1 MIKKIIFSFLF
12 LLSLNANED
21 LTAQKQ
27 NTLYVQNLIER
38 EEKIA
43 KNFEKY
49 ILTEFAL
56 PSISDLIDDKY
67 LGSNFPLENR
77 MGVDIGFSNTKTL
90 QLKYLISRAEYNK
103 IDDYIVQL
111 YNRDL
116 YRNFTNVNFKKDDNN
131 IKIVDLTNSY
141 VEMKLQS
148 DEAKTIFELLKN
160 DKSIQQTCSSP
171 EAGKY
176 CNNSAK
182 TIRWYNS
189 TSEWIEYSKK
199 DFEKGNVILS
209 SESLLTNT
217 RLEALPVGTYIFIA
231 GVKYVK
237 LINDSSNNLQ
247 ILKVK

>member
-1 MIKKIIFSFLF
+1 MTRKIVLTLLF
-12 LLSLNANED
+12 FISLNASED

-49 ILTEFAL
+49 ILTEFSL
-56 PSISDLIDDKY
+56 PAMNDLIDDKY
-67 LGSNFPLENR
+67 LGSNFSVENR
-77 MGVDIGFSNTKTL
+77 MGVDIGFSNTNTKT
-90 QLKYLISRAEYNK
+90 LKYLISKNEYNK
-103 IDDYIVQL
+103 IEDYVVQL

-116 YRNFTNVNFKKDDNN
+116 YRDCTIVYFEEDTANKK
-131 IKIVDLTNSY
+131 VDLENSY

-160 DKSIQQTCSSP
+160 GNTIEKTCSAP
-171 EAGKY
+171 DTGKY

-182 TIRWYNS
+182 TIRWYKDS
-189 TSEWIEYSKK
+189 IKYIEYNKK
-199 DFEKGNVILS
+199 DFDKGNVILS
-209 SESLLTNT
+209 SDTLLTDT
-217 RLEALPVGTYIFIA
+217 RLEALPVGAYIFVS

>member
-1 MIKKIIFSFLF
+1 MIKNICISFLF
-12 LLSLNANED
+12 IVFLNANED

-27 NTLYVQNLIER
+27 NTLYVQNLIQI

-49 ILTEFAL
+49 ILTEFDL
-56 PSISDLIDDKY
+56 PAMSNLIDDKY
-67 LGSNFPLENR
+67 LGSNFSVENR
-77 MGVDIGFSNTKTL
+77 MGVDIDFSNTETL
-90 QLKYLISRAEYNK
+90 RLKYLISKDEYKNV
-103 IDDYIVQL
+103 DDYIVQL

-116 YRNFTNVNFKKDDNN
+116 YRNYTIVYLVEGSNKK
-131 IKIVDLTNSY
+131 VDSTNSY

-160 DKSIQQTCSSP
+160 GSSILKTCSSP

-182 TIRWYNS
+182 TIRWYKD
-189 TSEWIEYSKK
+189 TTKYIEYNKK
-199 DFEKGNVILS
+199 DFDKGNVILS
-209 SESLLTNT
+209 GDTLLTDT
-217 RLEALPVGTYIFIA
+217 KLEALPVGTYIFIA